1 MIASLSGNVKVKT
14 EQGVIVEVGGVGY
27 LVHAPTP
34 VVAKLKTGK
43 PAKLL
48 TELVVRDDSMT
59 LYGFETIEQQE
70 LFRILIGV
78 SGLGPKSALALL
90 STFKPGELAGI
101 VAAGDVDAITT
112 VPGIGKR
119 GAERIILE
127 LKGKLQ
133 LEVVSTNGDSRTAQV
148 KDALVALGYTPA
160 ELRGVLSQINGS
172 DAAVEDLVRDA
183 LRELAKS

>member
-1 MIASLSGNVKVKT
+1 VIASLSGTVT
-14 EQGVIVEVGGVGY
+14 ATTQQGAVIEVGGVGY
-27 LVHAPTP
+27 SVHAPTSLI
-34 VVAKLKTGK
+34 ANLKPGK
-43 PAKLL
+43 PAKMF

-59 LYGFETIEQQE
+59 LYGFESLEQQE
-70 LFRILIGV
+70 LFRNLIGV
-78 SGLGPKSALALL
+78 SGLGPKGALALL
-90 STFKPGELAGI
+90 STFKANELAGV

-133 LEVVSTNGDSRTAQV
+133 LEVVSSNGDSKTGQV

-160 ELRGVLSQINGS
+160 EFRDVLSRLNGN
-172 DAAVEDLVRDA
+172 DAPVEELVRTA
-183 LRELAKS
+183 LRELAKT